1 MDHAGR
7 RARLAGG
14 FGAAGIDALYVSRLA
29 NVRYLS
35 GFSGS
40 NAHLLVTAA
49 DGCLLTDGRYT
60 TQAEREAPDLR
71 RVIYASDLPGAL
83 AGAARAI
90 GAARFGFETDALS
103 FQAHADLAAA
113 GVELV
118 GTRGLVEALRAFKDA
133 EEIAS
138 IGSAQAATDA
148 AFAMVVPTLAEGVTE
163 RGVALALEVA
173 MRGAGADGLAFDTIV
188 GFGPGAA
195 EPHHRPEGRT
205 LARGDLVKMD
215 FGAVVAG
222 YHSDMTR
229 TVAFGEPSARAR
241 EVYEVVRGAQ
251 DAGVRAVRAGA
262 TGGEV
267 DDAAR
272 SIIAQA
278 GLGEWFPHGLG
289 HGVGLEIHELPALR
303 PANDRP
309 LGVGQVVTVEPG
321 VYLPGAFGVRIEDMV
336 EVSPAGPVVMAATPK
351 DLLVL

>member
-1 MDHAGR
+1 
-7 RARLAGG
+7 
-14 FGAAGIDALYVSRLA
+14 
-29 NVRYLS
+29 
-35 GFSGS
+35 
-40 NAHLLVTAA
+40 
-49 DGCLLTDGRYT
+49 
-60 TQAEREAPDLR
+60 
-71 RVIYASDLPGAL
+71 
-83 AGAARAI
+83 
-90 GAARFGFETDALS
+90 
-103 FQAHADLAAA
+103 
-113 GVELV
+113 
-118 GTRGLVEALRAFKDA
+118 
-133 EEIAS
+133 
-138 IGSAQAATDA
+138 
-148 AFAMVVPTLAEGVTE
+148 
-163 RGVALALEVA
+163 
-173 MRGAGADGLAFDTIV
+173 
-188 GFGPGAA
+188 
-195 EPHHRPEGRT
+195 
-205 LARGDLVKMD
+205 
-215 FGAVVAG
+215 
-222 YHSDMTR
+222 MTR